1 MDVFHPPQKRE
12 SRLGGKERASTIRMK
27 VNRFSR
33 EVRLKNNLTVKEPEV
48 KVEKKEKDKKDKK
61 KNKSRSS
68 SSSSSSSSDSD
79 KKKKKKK
86 SKK

>member
-1 MDVFHPPQKRE
+1 MDVFHPPQKQE
-12 SRLGGKERASTIRMK
+12 SRLGGKEKASTIRVK
-27 VNRFSR
+27 VNRPSSQ
-33 EVRLKNNLTVKEPEV
+33 VKLKNNLTVKEPEA
-48 KVEKKEKDKKDKK
+48 KVQEKKKDKK

-86 SKK
+86 GKK